1 MKIYELKISD
11 NLFDETPLD
20 ELSDYS
26 GISEIALV
34 ENPAIET
41 EWVYM
46 SKQEFESYT
55 DYPQYMSDAAQV
67 ALNYIEESGNPNDCM
82 TQTGKVRA
90 QQLAQKK
97 PVSLETLKR
106 MKSYISRHMV
116 DLDSST
122 SYDDG
127 CGKLAMAAWGCRS
140 KNECNA
146 ALKWLDRKI
155 TTVEEE
161 FITPNP
167 CQSGYEAIGTKMLN
181 GRRVPNCVPLR
192 ASKPNK
198 FDAVVDLNG
207 VPLYKTE
214 SEADTEAAKMGCSGS
229 HPHEYEG
236 ETLYMP
242 CANHAEA
249 THLWDDNSTEELS
262 MEEKGVELDELLENG
277 WTISDSREIDDE
289 YKEELIEKYRKK
301 VNNNYTSQEFYRIVS
316 SPNEPS
322 VMDTDYRKIRYI
334 YVVGPGQGSP
344 IISTSRDFCKNM
356 VGRKQLVYRFEDI
369 QSLNVQLNAEDGDRK
384 IIPRPAG
391 TSPDIFRWHGGANC
405 RHIWV
410 ELFFNVDDRIP
421 KTATRGKRKAEMEM
435 PAPGGSGQVNPKVA
449 KQPQSFSHDEDR
461 EMIEGVIRLIL
472 EVDDME
478 ERKKV
483 AEYAIKDFMNEGVSF
498 DVEDFLT
505 RINLLGEIE
514 LNQEQDKPVVY
525 QYGLPVYE
533 LEEVAV
539 WKSEMMG
546 CKGSYDEIDYQGK
559 KHYRPC
565 KYVSQESKFK
575 EQFNFKQDDEKRM
588 IYSPA
593 MIPDRMIPRIDE
605 VTREKYFVYFT
616 KDTIENISQKFLME
630 KRINNTNLEHTN
642 LKYDDI
648 YMVESWIVTSDL
660 DKAYSL
666 GFTRQ
671 EVPIGSWMVAYKV
684 NNDKVWNEQIKK
696 GKVKGLSVE
705 GEFELVQQSFSNDEY
720 LYNEIINILKKTE

>member
-1 MKIYELKISD
+1 MKIFELKISD
-11 NLFDETPLD
+11 KIFDDTPLD
-20 ELSDYS
+20 ELEDYS

-41 EWVYM
+41 EWIYM

-55 DYPQYMSDAAQV
+55 DYPQYMSDSAQV

-97 PVSLETLKR
+97 PISLETMKR

-167 CQSGYEAIGTKMLN
+167 CQSGYEAIGTKIKN
-181 GRRVPNCVPLR
+181 GRRVPNCVPIS
-192 ASKPNK
+192 AKAHT
-198 FDAVVDLNG
+198 FDAVVDING
-207 VPLYKTE
+207 VPLYKTQ
-214 SEADTEAAKMGCSGS
+214 SEADSEAASMGCSGS
-229 HPHEYEG
+229 HIYEYEG
-236 ETLYMP
+236 QELYMP
-242 CANHAEA
+242 CETHEEA
-249 THLWDDNSTEELS
+249 TQLWDGGSTEELS
-262 MEEKGVELDELLENG
+262 ENNGIELDDLIDSG
-277 WTISDSREIDDE
+277 WSIVDVKEMDDS
-289 YKEELIEKYRKK
+289 YVEELIEEYRKK
-301 VNNNYTSQEFYRIVS
+301 VNNKYTAQQFYRIVS

-322 VMDTDYRKIRYI
+322 IMDSSYRKRRYI
-334 YVVGPGQGSP
+334 YAVGAGQGNP
-344 IISTSRDFCKNM
+344 LITTSRDFCKNM
-356 VGRKQLVYRFEDI
+356 IGKKQLVYRFEDI
-369 QSLNVQLNAEDGDRK
+369 QMLNLQLTAEDKDRK
-384 IIPRPAG
+384 IIPRPKG
-391 TSPDIFRWHGGANC
+391 TSPDIFIYKGGANC
-405 RHIWV
+405 RHIFV
-410 ELFFNVDDRIP
+410 ELSFAPDERIP
-421 KTATRGKRKAEMEM
+421 KTATRGKRKAELET
-435 PAPGGSGQVNPKVA
+435 PSPGLSGQVNPKVVYA
-449 KQPQSFSHDEDR
+449 ASK
-461 EMIEGVIRLIL
+461 
-472 EVDDME
+472 E
-478 ERKKV
+478 E
-483 AEYAIKDFMNEGVSF
+483 
-498 DVEDFLT
+498 
-505 RINLLGEIE
+505 
-514 LNQEQDKPVVY
+514 DKPVDY

-546 CKGSYDEIDYQGK
+546 CKGVYDEVEYNGK

-565 KYVSQESKFK
+565 KYIEEQSKFK
-575 EQFNFKQDDEKRM
+575 EQFTFNIDEEKKM

-593 MIPDRMIPRIDE
+593 MLPDRMIPRIDE
-605 VTREKYFVYFT
+605 VTNEKYFVYFT
-616 KDTIENISQKFLME
+616 KETIEKISQKFLME
-630 KRINNTNLEHTN
+630 KRINKTNLEHTN

-671 EVPIGSWMVAYKV
+671 QVPIGSWMVAYKV
-684 NNDKVWNEQIKK
+684 TNDKVWNEYIKK

-705 GEFELVQQSFSNDEY
+705 GEFELVQQSFNNDDY
-720 LYNEIINILKKTE
+720 LYNEIINILKQTEIC